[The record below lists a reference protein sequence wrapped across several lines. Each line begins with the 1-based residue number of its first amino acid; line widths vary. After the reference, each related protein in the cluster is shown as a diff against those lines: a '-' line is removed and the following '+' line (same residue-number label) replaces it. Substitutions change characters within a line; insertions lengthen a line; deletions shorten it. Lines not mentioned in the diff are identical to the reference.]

1 MTAPPELDTAAER
14 LRALANPARL
24 RIALRL
30 LDGECAVGAI
40 EAELGM
46 RQPALSQ
53 QLAVLREAGLIAS
66 RRDARAVIYALSE
79 PDGAALVRGLA
90 AGLGLAGSSAPA
102 PAVPIRRPASAL
114 MGAAFA
120 SVGRPA

>member
-1 MTAPPELDTAAER
+1 VTASAEFDTAAER

-40 EAELGM
+40 EAELGL

-53 QLAVLREAGLIAS
+53 QLAVLREAGLIAA

-90 AGLGLAGSSAPA
+90 AGLGLAGPPA
-102 PAVPIRRPASAL
+102 HVPTVPACRPATAL

>member
-1 MTAPPELDTAAER
+1 MTSLADLDAAAER

-30 LDGECAVGAI
+30 LDGECAVGDI
-40 EAELGM
+40 ETGLSL

-53 QLAVLREAGLIAS
+53 QLAVLREAGLLTARRAS
-66 RRDARAVIYALSE
+66 RAVIYSLSE
-79 PDGAALVRGLA
+79 PEGAALVRGLA
-90 AGLGLAGSSAPA
+90 VGLGLAAPEP
-102 PAVPIRRPASAL
+102 PASRPVRRPASSL

-120 SVGRPA
+120 TVVRLA

>member
-1 MTAPPELDTAAER
+1 MTASVELDAAAER

-40 EAELGM
+40 EAELGL

-53 QLAVLREAGLIAS
+53 QLAVLREAGLIAP

-90 AGLGLAGSSAPA
+90 AGLGLAAPPA
-102 PAVPIRRPASAL
+102 PVPDVPVRRPASAL

-120 SVGRPA
+120 SVGRSA

>member
-1 MTAPPELDTAAER
+1 MAPGQLDAAAER

-30 LDGECAVGAI
+30 LEGECAVGVI
-40 EAELGM
+40 EAELGL

-53 QLAVLREAGLIAS
+53 QLAVLREAGLIAA
-66 RRDARAVIYALSE
+66 RRDSRVVIYGLAE
-79 PDGAALVRGLA
+79 PEGARLVRGLA
-90 AGLGLAGSSAPA
+90 AGLGLELLEASAPR
-102 PAVPIRRPASAL
+102 PVRRPVAAL

-120 SVGRPA
+120 SVGRSA

>member
-1 MTAPPELDTAAER
+1 MASVEFDTAAER

-30 LDGECAVGAI
+30 LDGECAVGTI
-40 EAELGM
+40 EAELGL

-53 QLAVLREAGLIAS
+53 QLAVLREAGLIAA

-79 PDGAALVRGLA
+79 PDGAALVRSLA
-90 AGLGLAGSSAPA
+90 AGLGLAAPPAPA
-102 PAVPIRRPASAL
+102 PNVPVRRPATAL

-120 SVGRPA
+120 CVGRTA

>member
-1 MTAPPELDTAAER
+1 MTAPSELDVATER

-40 EAELGM
+40 EAELGL

-53 QLAVLREAGLIAS
+53 QLAVLREAGLIAA

-90 AGLGLAGSSAPA
+90 AGLGLAAPRALA
-102 PAVPIRRPASAL
+102 PTVPARGPATAL

>member
-1 MTAPPELDTAAER
+1 MIAPERLDAVAER

-40 EAELGM
+40 EAELGL

-53 QLAVLREAGLIAS
+53 QLAVLREAGLVAA
-66 RRDARAVIYALSE
+66 RRDARAVFYGLSE
-79 PDGAALVRGLA
+79 PEGAALVRGLA
-90 AGLGLAGSSAPA
+90 AGLGLAAPELPA
-102 PAVPIRRPASAL
+102 PRPARRPTSAL

-120 SVGRPA
+120 TVEAPS

>member
-1 MTAPPELDTAAER
+1 VTVPVQLDAAAER
-14 LRALANPARL
+14 LRALANPVRL

-40 EAELGM
+40 ETDLGL

-53 QLAVLREAGLIAS
+53 QLAVLREAGLIAA
-66 RRDARAVIYALSE
+66 RRDARAMIYALSE
-79 PDGAALVRGLA
+79 PEGAALVRGLA
-90 AGLGLAGSSAPA
+90 AGLGLAAPPTPA
-102 PAVPIRRPASAL
+102 PALPARRPVPAL

-120 SVGRPA
+120 SVEMSA

>member
-90 AGLGLAGSSAPA
+90 AGLGLAAPRALA
-102 PAVPIRRPASAL
+102 PTVPARGPATAL